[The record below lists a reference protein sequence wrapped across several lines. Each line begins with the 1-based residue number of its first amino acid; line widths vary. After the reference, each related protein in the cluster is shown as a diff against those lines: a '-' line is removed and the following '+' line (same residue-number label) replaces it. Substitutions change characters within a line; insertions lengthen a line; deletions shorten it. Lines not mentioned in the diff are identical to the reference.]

1 MSIRATHAYPFL
13 FAILPVLRIPAAY
26 PGWEELG
33 DVAVVLATVL
43 LACGVV
49 YALVRLA
56 AGRRHRPLVPL
67 IVMAAVLLFWV
78 YPRVA
83 GRVEHRLGLSHPVLL
98 PIWLAATVGAIW
110 WLVRRPARL
119 ERAET
124 FLTLT
129 SGMLVAWFVLTI
141 GIAQV
146 RSARALRESPVV
158 QRLAVPIRARPGAAQ
173 PANRDIYLIVLDEY
187 ANADVTSRV
196 FGFDNRAFLDSLRQ
210 LGFVVPEVH
219 SNYLHTFLS
228 LPSMLNSAQVA
239 GLSSDVGRRSID
251 RTLPDYLVEHNRI
264 VPFIKSRG
272 YQFAFFP
279 SLSWEATRHSA
290 EADVE
295 FHAWPG
301 FNVAR
306 EITRSSMRQILNE
319 TSLLRYID
327 WGGAQLARRHIIRTL
342 EAVAQVPRMTGPPVF
357 TFAHVMSPHT
367 PYIFDRDCSPARA
380 RTAGSRSQ
388 RRALAYVDQVQ
399 CLDRM
404 VLDLVTTL
412 IRTSEVPPIILL
424 QGDHGSKSLHFD
436 QAGSAES
443 IPFRAA
449 KERLGAFGAYY
460 LPPPGR
466 EAFGDSVTVV
476 NVMGNVLRTYLDA
489 DLEREPDDMYLSVH
503 KAPYAFKRV
512 NFAWLGREE
521 GSPDPR

>member
-1 MSIRATHAYPFL
+1 MNVRFTHTYPFL
-13 FAILPVLRIPAAY
+13 FAVLPVLRIPAAY

-33 DVAVVLATVL
+33 DVVVVLATVL
-43 LACGVV
+43 MACGLL
-49 YALVRLA
+49 YGLVRLVT
-56 AGRRHRPLVPL
+56 GRGHRRLVPL
-67 IVMAAVLLFWV
+67 FVMAGVLLFWV

-83 GRVEHRLGLSHPVLL
+83 GRVEHRIGLSHAILL
-98 PIWLAATVGAIW
+98 PLWLAASAGAIW

-129 SGMLVAWFVLTI
+129 SGLLTAWFAVTI
-141 GIAQV
+141 VVAQL
-146 RSARALRESPVV
+146 RSGRALRESAVV
-158 QRLAVPIRARPGAAQ
+158 QRLAAPIRPKPGAVQ
-173 PANRDIYLIVLDEY
+173 PPNRDIYLIVLDEY
-187 ANADVTSRV
+187 ANAEVTSRV
-196 FGFDNRAFLDSLRQ
+196 FGFDNRTFLDSLRQ

-239 GLSSDVGRRSID
+239 GLSSDVGRKSID

-264 VPFIKSRG
+264 VPFVKSRG

-279 SLSWEATRHSA
+279 SLSWEATRHNTQ
-290 EADVE
+290 ADVE

-301 FNVAR
+301 FNAAR
-306 EITRSSMRQILNE
+306 EITRSSMRQVLNE

-367 PYIFDRDCSPARA
+367 PYIFDRDCGPARE
-380 RTAGSRSQ
+380 RTAGTRSQ
-388 RRALAYVDQVQ
+388 RRALAYVEQVQ

-404 VLDLVTTL
+404 VLELVTTL
-412 IRTSEVPPIILL
+412 IRTSDVPPVILL

-436 QAGSAES
+436 QAGSAEK
-443 IPFRAA
+443 IPVPAA

-466 EAFGDSVTVV
+466 DAFGDSVTVV
-476 NVMGNVLRTYLDA
+476 NVMGNVLRTYLGA
-489 DLEREPDDMYLSVH
+489 DLPREPDDMYLSVH
-503 KAPYAFKRV
+503 KAPYTFRQV
-512 NFAWLGREE
+512 DFAWLGKEDWSLDSR
-521 GSPDPR
+521 